1 MGHDPLE
8 MPYLRIGKE
17 RGFGENDIKKIAIYW
32 IRDNEIVPLKNL
44 SEIRRVSLGVNLH
57 TWAETNERLFW

>member
-1 MGHDPLE
+1 